1 VAEFLAQLML
11 ALLQA
16 VAELL
21 CYFTSRFLLP
31 VFTRGRVVVMPCG
44 SLGRSRWIIPCRRLS
59 NGTIGVDSDFAILIA
74 LIFWTVV
81 IVGSVLMLHAR
92 SGQGVA

>member
-1 VAEFLAQLML
+1 VAEFLPQLML

-31 VFTRGRVVVMPCG
+31 LFTRGRVVVMPYG
-44 SLGRSRWIIPCRRLS
+44 SLGTSRWLIPCRRLP
-59 NGTIGVDSDFAILIA
+59 NAMIGVDGDFAVLIA
-74 LIFWTVV
+74 LIFWAVV
-81 IVGSVLMLHAR
+81 IVGSALALHAR
-92 SGQGVA
+92 A